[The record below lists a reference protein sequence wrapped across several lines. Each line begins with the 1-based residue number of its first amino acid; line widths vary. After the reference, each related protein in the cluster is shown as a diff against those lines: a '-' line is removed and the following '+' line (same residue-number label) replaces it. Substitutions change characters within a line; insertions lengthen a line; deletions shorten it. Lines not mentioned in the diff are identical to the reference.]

1 MAKGYLAMN
10 TLDRLFA
17 AAKAARDN
25 AYAPYSGFAVGAAL
39 VSAGG
44 RIYAGANV
52 ENAAFPVGIC
62 AEAGAVAAMV
72 AGGDREIAEV
82 LVIAAS
88 TQPILPCGAC
98 RQRMSEF
105 ARPATLIH
113 SANLEGPRASLALAD
128 LLPYPFGTQDL
139 LPAGGRE

>member
-1 MAKGYLAMN
+1 MN
-10 TLDRLFA
+10 TLDQLFA

-39 VSAGG
+39 ASAGG

-62 AEAGAVAAMV
+62 AEAGAIAAMV
-72 AGGDREIAEV
+72 VGGDREIAEI
-82 LVIAAS
+82 LVMAAS
-88 TQPILPCGAC
+88 SQPILPCGAC

-105 ARPATLIH
+105 AKPATLVH
-113 SANLEGPRASLALAD
+113 SAGLEGPRGSLSLAD
-128 LLPYPFGTQDL
+128 LLPYPFGTQNL
-139 LPAGGRE
+139 SPAGGRD